1 MIKQRHKNEKQFKGD
16 ITSIIT
22 ILVSVIA
29 LIFSGIS
36 LYITIQPDNTKL
48 TIKSSRAE
56 QCFNLGIGCNKLFIY
71 NNDKAPC
78 FEFKLVYD
86 KDVFNEI
93 VLLKD
98 YDKSNIF
105 NANFDGKT
113 IFFPAMPTIPISG
126 SWLGYLDKKQ
136 IAYFAFF
143 QNTKSKKEKKVT
155 VSCVDYEETIVF
167 E

>member
-1 MIKQRHKNEKQFKGD
+1 MRKQKPDNEKKSKSD
-16 ITSIIT
+16 ITSTIT

-29 LIFSGIS
+29 LTFSGIS
-36 LYITIQPDNTKL
+36 LYISVQPDDTKL
-48 TIKSSRAE
+48 TIKPSNSE
-56 QCFNLGIGCNKLFIY
+56 KCFNRGIGCYKLFVY

-78 FEFKLVYD
+78 FEFKLNYD

-105 NANFDGKT
+105 NAEFDGRT
-113 IFFPAMPTIPISG
+113 ISFPAMPTIPITG
-126 SWLGYLDKKQ
+126 NWLGYLDKKQ

-143 QNTKSKKEKKVT
+143 PNSKSKQQKKVT
-155 VSCVDYEETIVF
+155 VSCVDYEEEIVF

>member
-1 MIKQRHKNEKQFKGD
+1 MRKLKNKSEKQSIDNF
-16 ITSIIT
+16 TSTIT
-22 ILVSVIA
+22 IFLSGIA
-29 LIFSGIS
+29 LVFSGIS
-36 LYITIQPDNTKL
+36 LYISLQPDDTKL
-48 TIKSSRAE
+48 TIKSSNAE
-56 QCFNLGIGCNKLFIY
+56 RCFNRGIGCYKLFIY

-78 FEFKLVYD
+78 FEFKMDYD

-105 NANFDGKT
+105 NANFDGRT
-113 IFFPAMPTIPISG
+113 ISFPAMPTIPIDG
-126 SWLGYLDKKQ
+126 NWLGYLDKKQ

-143 QNTKSKKEKKVT
+143 SNSKSKKEKKVT